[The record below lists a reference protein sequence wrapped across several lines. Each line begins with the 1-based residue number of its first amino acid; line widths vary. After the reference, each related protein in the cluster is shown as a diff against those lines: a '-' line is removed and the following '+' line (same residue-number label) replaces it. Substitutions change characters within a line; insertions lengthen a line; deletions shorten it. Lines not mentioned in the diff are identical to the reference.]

1 MELHTGG
8 DGARHHHHQ
17 QQEEVEGEPAAAA
30 AAAPPPPPPL
40 TPRELETK
48 ARRLERQARRAHEA
62 AAKWRLLCLQA
73 EDERDELRARLGDE
87 EGAKLGTP
95 SQRRAP
101 LSPSWRTNNESAR
114 SLAEAIDGAAARRA
128 EPRVAPAEA
137 RRAPARHI
145 GCVAPGECEND
156 GANTPVAAQPD
167 GGQAREVITAAQ
179 RAEMALSDECTE
191 LRERCN
197 ALAAQLAAQAR
208 AVAVAEESAEA
219 AELECAALRRARKQE
234 LEQPRESRRAGAPEQ
249 TTTLSAAARP
259 SAEDGPLADTE
270 RVRCAGLQRQRL
282 AVRLMQRC
290 ASRWHRQICTV
301 WSEHTRTVA
310 RQRRVIQRVLAARGR
325 RGLGSCFYG
334 WAAGTRKQRLQRRAV
349 VRRLRRRQRGAVA
362 WAFRSWLAEV
372 TRVRDQQL
380 RRSSTLVWDRHEKA
394 RERLLGRV
402 ADSLARMTNTK
413 SVRAWFEAWSALVRG
428 RGAVA
433 ASESQQRLVV
443 AQEQLQQLE
452 ERARD
457 AEEEAAAAARDAT
470 VHQQQI
476 RKLQTRLKELTLAN
490 SKQSQEL
497 KRQHAQR
504 EISLYR

>member
-1 MELHTGG
+1 MALLLHTTTSGG
-8 DGARHHHHQ
+8 DGARHRH
-17 QQEEVEGEPAAAA
+17 QEEVEGEPTAADAA
-30 AAAPPPPPPL
+30 PPPPL

-73 EDERDELRARLGDE
+73 EGERDELRARLGDE
-87 EGAKLGTP
+87 EGGKTGSP
-95 SQRRAP
+95 SLRRAP
-101 LSPSWRTNNESAR
+101 LSPSWRTNSESAR
-114 SLAEAIDGAAARRA
+114 SLAEAVDGAARRP

-145 GCVAPGECEND
+145 GCVAPGEREDD
-156 GANTPVAAQPD
+156 GTNTPGTAQPD
-167 GGQAREVITAAQ
+167 GGQAREPTTGAQ
-179 RAEMALSDECTE
+179 RAEMALRAECAE

-197 ALAAQLAAQAR
+197 ALAAQLAAQAQ

-234 LEQPRESRRAGAPEQ
+234 LEQPPESRRAGAPEQ
-249 TTTLSAAARP
+249 TTTLSAAARAC
-259 SAEDGPLADTE
+259 AENDALADAQ
-270 RVRCAGLQRQRL
+270 RVWSAGLQRQRL

-290 ASRWHRQICTV
+290 ASRWLREICVV
-301 WSEHTRTVA
+301 WSEHARMVA
-310 RQRRVIQRVLAARGR
+310 RHRWVIQRVLAARGR

-334 WAAGTRKQRLQRRAV
+334 WAESTRTQRLQRRAV
-349 VRRLRRRQRGAVA
+349 ARRLQRRQCTGVA
-362 WAFRSWLAEV
+362 WAFRSWLAEI

-402 ADSLARMTNTK
+402 ADSLARMVNAK
-413 SVRAWFEAWSALVRG
+413 SVRACFEAWSALVRDT
-428 RGAVA
+428 GAA
-433 ASESQQRLVV
+433 AAAESQRLLGR
-443 AQEQLQQLE
+443 AQEQLRQME
-452 ERARD
+452 ERVRD
-457 AEEEAAAAARDAT
+457 AEAAATAAARDAT
-470 VHQQQI
+470 AQQQQI

>member
-17 QQEEVEGEPAAAA
+17 QQEEEVVVEGEPAAAA
-30 AAAPPPPPPL
+30 APPPPPL

-87 EGAKLGTP
+87 EGAKPGSP

-101 LSPSWRTNNESAR
+101 LSPSWRTNNDSAR
-114 SLAEAIDGAAARRA
+114 SLAEAIDGAARRA

-167 GGQAREVITAAQ
+167 GGQAREAITAAQ
-179 RAEMALSDECTE
+179 RAEMALRDECTE

-249 TTTLSAAARP
+249 TTTPSAAARP
-259 SAEDGPLADTE
+259 SAEDGPLADAE
-270 RVRCAGLQRQRL
+270 RVRRAGLQRQRL

-290 ASRWHRQICTV
+290 ASRWQRQICTV

-413 SVRAWFEAWSALVRG
+413 SVRAWFEAWSALVRD

-433 ASESQQRLVV
+433 AAESQHRLV
-443 AQEQLQQLE
+443 ALQEQLRQLE